1 MRISDWSSDVCSSDL
16 PLLANYNGRVE
27 AILVR
32 GMTVPD
38 IRANPILKG
47 KLTGGDLKQ
56 LTPGSSK
63 VAIGIRLA
71 ENLGAQVGSRI
82 SIINPAGR
90 ATPFGTV
97 PREID
102 RKSTRL
108 NSSH

>member
-1 MRISDWSSDVCSSDL
+1 MIRQASRSTRTDT
-16 PLLANYNGRVE
+16 RVPYTT
-27 AILVR
+27 LFR
-32 GMTVPD
+32 S
-38 IRANPILKG
+38 NPRLKG

-71 ENLGAQVGSRI
+71 ENLSAQVGSRI

-97 PREID
+97 PREISYAVAAIFED
-102 RKSTRL
+102 RKS
-108 NSSH
+108 HV